1 MWVDNTEFCW
11 TREDVK
17 IAPSRNQNDIGRRT
31 TLSTS
36 FWSSMIFVRTPLRV
50 FTIGPDQNLNS
61 LVETGLPGWACKIRT
76 GESAG
81 ELSDWNCVAT
91 SPEGGAIKATETL
104 RVRAA

>member
-61 LVETGLPGWACKIRT
+61 EKLNHGGPSYAIAPSTARCVGCWRPTAWLGRRDSNLCIR
-76 GESAG
+76 
-81 ELSDWNCVAT
+81 N
-91 SPEGGAIKATETL
+91 
-104 RVRAA
+104 RAR